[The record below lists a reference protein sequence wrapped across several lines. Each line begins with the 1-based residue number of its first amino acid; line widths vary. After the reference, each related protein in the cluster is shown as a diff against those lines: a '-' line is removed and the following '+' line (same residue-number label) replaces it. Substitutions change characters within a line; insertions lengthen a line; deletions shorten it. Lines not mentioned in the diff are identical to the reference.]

1 MKVLCKHCQKTCK
14 QIGIFKCDKYNA
26 KSNRPEQLKD
36 EINKAYKDRNYEL
49 AKNLSEELF
58 RINHG

>member
-1 MKVLCKHCQKTCK
+1 MKVLCKHCQSSCK
-14 QIGIFKCDKYNA
+14 KIGLVECDKYNA
-26 KSNRPEQLKD
+26 KSNRPEQLKY
-36 EINKAYKDRNYEL
+36 EINKAYKNKDYEL